1 MAHPWNRWGD
11 DLVEGMSDAQLAV
24 MRGTDRDAR
33 QVNVPRLEVT
43 DGKVNVSY
51 ERGSAL
57 YSGDAPEKPVV
68 DVMKERA
75 DHLKG
80 E

>member
-11 DLVEGMSDAQLAV
+11 DLVEGMTDAQLAV

-33 QVNVPRLEVT
+33 QVNVPRLEVA
-43 DGKVNVSY
+43 DGKVAVSY

-57 YSGDAPEKPVV
+57 YSGDAPMRPVV
-68 DVMKERA
+68 DEMNDRPSI
-75 DHLKG
+75 H
-80 E
+80 